1 MKLFYCDQFTLPLPP
16 GHRFPMAKYAR
27 LRERLALNPLFAED
41 RFVVPEPASDAVLGR
56 VHSARYLEQM
66 KTGALPPEL
75 ARRIGFPWSPAMVER
90 SRRSVGGTL
99 GAADAALADGVGV
112 NLAGGTHHAFA
123 DRGGGFCV
131 FNDVVVAA
139 TALLDRALVDQ
150 VLVVDL
156 DVHQGDGTA
165 ALCADEPRIFTFSI
179 HGEKNYPAR
188 KQVSDLDLAL
198 PDGTGDE
205 EYLAALSDHLP
216 VLIERVR
223 PDFAFY
229 LAGAD
234 PYRGDRL
241 GRLALSKEG
250 LARRDRFVFET
261 LEEASV
267 PVALVMAGGYAEEVD
282 DIVDIHEQTVVLA
295 KRAAYPVRSESARS
309 ERPGAI
315 GF

>member
-1 MKLFYCDQFTLPLPP
+1 MKLYYCDQFTLPLPP

-27 LRERLALNPLFAED
+27 LRQRLAGNPLFAEAE
-41 RFVVPEPASDAVLGR
+41 FLIPEPASDALLGR
-56 VHSARYLEQM
+56 VHSARYLEQIR
-66 KTGALPPEL
+66 TGALPPEL
-75 ARRIGFPWSPAMVER
+75 ARRIGFPWSAAMVER

-99 GAADAALADGVGV
+99 GAAGAALADGVGV

-123 DRGGGFCV
+123 DSGGGFCV

-139 TALLDRALVDQ
+139 TALLDRERVRQ

-165 ALCADEPRIFTFSI
+165 ALCAQEPRIFTFSI
-179 HGEKNYPAR
+179 HGERNYPAR
-188 KQVSDLDLAL
+188 KQSSDLDVGL

-205 EYLAALSDHLP
+205 AYLRCVQQHLP
-216 VLIERVR
+216 ESIERAR

-241 GRLALSKEG
+241 GRLALTKEG
-250 LARRDRFVFET
+250 LARRDRLVFET
-261 LEEASV
+261 LRESGV
-267 PVALVMAGGYAEEVD
+267 PVAVVMAGGYAENVD

-295 KRAAYPVRSESARS
+295 KRAGYA
-309 ERPGAI
+309 ERPESRRAAPPGALSI
-315 GF
+315 